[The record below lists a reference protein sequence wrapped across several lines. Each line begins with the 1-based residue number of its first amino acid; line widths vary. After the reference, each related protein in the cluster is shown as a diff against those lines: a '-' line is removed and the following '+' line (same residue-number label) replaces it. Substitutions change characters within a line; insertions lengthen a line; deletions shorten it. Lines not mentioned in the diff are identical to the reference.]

1 MSGAPREAWANV
13 RARGRRSLLSGLGVL
28 LVATML
34 AVATTVS
41 YGLLTGFDRGAAE
54 ADLPDVLVSFDSQ
67 PASSVR
73 ERLATLPDTEAFSL
87 REEIG
92 SVPFR
97 AGRESADNG
106 VIEVVGPG
114 RRGYAI
120 VAGRD
125 VSRGGG
131 VVVEEGLARDWGLGV
146 GDRIRVADSPPL
158 PIVGLARAPDNVA
171 YPLAAPHVYVS
182 LAAFRAATRQR
193 GARNVNLAQ
202 IWLKDPSQLD
212 AVLVQARMQS
222 YGLSGLSLITR
233 SGVRVLIDQAAGIV
247 IALLGA
253 LSLIAL
259 LTAATMLTAAARAE
273 IQRRLHSIGVWRAIG
288 ASRGH
293 VASVAALEALIVA
306 VPAAAL
312 GVGLGALLAAGP
324 SDRLL
329 ALLSQPGPGSG
340 LVAPLLGCF
349 LLTAAIPAL
358 AGAWPAWRAA
368 SGPPLTLL
376 RGAELRGGRGGR
388 RRGGGGAVARGGLL
402 RLGMRLATTRRVRL
416 LATLASLAICTS
428 FVLLMLALASQLN
441 TLANDPTSLGRRYQL
456 SVSLPASAAPK
467 VRTLPGVSGAAPRW
481 EVSAVDAY
489 SLGEITYLIA
499 FRGDHTQ
506 FEDPPLVEGSHLR
519 GGARG
524 AEVGRGLAQLL
535 GLRVGSTLALALAS
549 GRELR
554 LPVVGIVNALEHD
567 GRIAYVPE
575 RALLR
580 GQPDAPEKL
589 AVIVA
594 DGASTKAVT
603 AELERLGG
611 KVTASTGVA
620 GGGKTLVD
628 ALRGL
633 LLTIAVVDGLVCLYM
648 LTQALALTAAERGSA
663 IAVLRACGAGARSIR
678 VLLAGA
684 ALAVLVPAAVVAVLL
699 ERFVLGPAVARLAEG
714 YASLSLAADAAEIV
728 VLLVGLAAIGA
739 LAVWWVVRRL
749 TSRPIAGGLG

>member
-1 MSGAPREAWANV
+1 MTGAPREAWANV

-34 AVATTVS
+34 AVAATVS

-67 PASSVR
+67 PAHSVR
-73 ERLATLPDTEAFSL
+73 ERLASLPDLETFSL
-87 REEIG
+87 REEVT

-106 VIEVVGPG
+106 VLEVVGPG

-120 VAGRD
+120 VAGHD
-125 VSRGGG
+125 VSGRGGG

-146 GDRIRVADSPPL
+146 GDRIRVYDSPPL

-182 LAAFRAATRQR
+182 LAAFRAATRER
-193 GARNVNLAQ
+193 GARKVNLAQ

-222 YGLSGLSLITR
+222 FGLSGLSLITR

-259 LTAATMLTAAARAE
+259 LTAATMLTASARAE

-293 VASVAALEALIVA
+293 VARVAALEALIVA
-306 VPAAAL
+306 LPAAAL

-349 LLTAAIPAL
+349 LVTAAIPAL

-376 RGAELRGGRGGR
+376 RGAELRGGRGGGR
-388 RRGGGGAVARGGLL
+388 AVAGGGLL

-416 LATLASLAICTS
+416 VATLVSLAICTS

-456 SVSLPASAAPK
+456 SVSLPASAAPR
-467 VRTLPGVSGAAPRW
+467 VRALPGVAGAAPRW

-506 FEDPPLVEGSHLR
+506 FEDPPLVEGSHLA
-519 GGARG
+519 GGRG

-594 DGASTKAVT
+594 PGASTRTVT

-611 KVTASTGVA
+611 TVTTSTGVA

-633 LLTIAVVDGLVCLYM
+633 LLTIAAVDGLVCLYM
-648 LTQALALTAAERGSA
+648 LTQALALTAAERRSA

-684 ALAVLVPAAVVAVLL
+684 ALAVLVPAAIVAVLL
-699 ERFVLGPAVARLAEG
+699 ERLVLGPAVARLAEG
-714 YASLSLAADAAEIV
+714 YASLSLAADAAEIA
-728 VLLVGLAAIGA
+728 VLLLGLAAIGA

>member
-1 MSGAPREAWANV
+1 VSGALREAWANV
-13 RARGRRSLLSGLGVL
+13 RARRGRSVLGGVGIV

-54 ADLPDVLVSFDSQ
+54 ADLPDILVSFDSQ
-67 PASSVR
+67 PASAVH
-73 ERLATLPDTEAFSL
+73 ERLAALPDLEAFSL
-87 REEIG
+87 REQLT
-92 SVPFR
+92 SVPVR

-106 VIEVVGPG
+106 VVEIVGPG

-120 VAGRD
+120 VAGHD
-125 VSRGGG
+125 VSKGGG
-131 VVVEEGLARDWGLGV
+131 VVIEQGLATDWGLGV
-146 GDRIRVADSPPL
+146 GDRIRVYDSPPL

-171 YPLAAPHVYVS
+171 YPLAAPHIYVS
-182 LAAFRAATRQR
+182 LAAYRAATRQR
-193 GARNVNLAQ
+193 SARHVNLAQ

-212 AVLVQARMQS
+212 AVLVQARMSS
-222 YGLSGLSLITR
+222 YGLTGLSIVTR

-273 IQRRLHSIGVWRAIG
+273 IQRRLHAIGIWRAIG

-293 VASVAALEALIVA
+293 VTRVAALEALIVA
-306 VPAAAL
+306 LPAAAI

-329 ALLSQPGPGSG
+329 GLLNQPGPGSG
-340 LVAPLLGCF
+340 LVLPLLGCF
-349 LLTAAIPAL
+349 ALTVAIPGL

-368 SGPPLTLL
+368 GGPPLTLL
-376 RGAELRGGRGGR
+376 RGAEM
-388 RRGGGGAVARGGLL
+388 RGGGGRRGGASGGGLL
-402 RLGMRLATTRRVRL
+402 RLGVRLATTRRVRL

-428 FVLLMLALASQLN
+428 FILLMVALASELN
-441 TLANDPTSLGRRYQL
+441 TLANDPSSLGRRYQL
-456 SVSLPASAAPK
+456 SASLPASAAPR
-467 VRTLPGVSGAAPRW
+467 VRALPGVSAVGPRW

-506 FEDPPLVEGSHLR
+506 FEDPPLVEGSHLDGDR
-519 GGARG
+519 Q

-549 GRELR
+549 GHELR
-554 LPVVGIVNALEHD
+554 LRVGGIVSSLEHD

-580 GQPDAPEKL
+580 AEPDAPEKL
-589 AVIVA
+589 AVIVSP
-594 DGASTKAVT
+594 GASTKTVT
-603 AELERLGG
+603 AELERIGAE
-611 KVTASTGVA
+611 VTTSTGVA

-633 LLTIAVVDGLVCLYM
+633 LLTIAAVDGLVCLYM
-648 LTQALALTAAERGSA
+648 LTQALALTAGERRSA

-684 ALAVLVPAAVVAVLL
+684 ALAVLVPAALIAVLL
-699 ERFVLGPAVARLAEG
+699 ERFVLGPAVSRLAEG
-714 YASLSLAADAAEIV
+714 YASLSLAADAAEV
-728 VLLVGLAAIGA
+728 AALLIGLAAIGA
-739 LAVWWVVRRL
+739 LAVWWVVRRV
-749 TSRPIAGGLG
+749 TSRPIAGGLP

>member
-1 MSGAPREAWANV
+1 VSGALREAWANV
-13 RARGRRSLLSGLGVL
+13 RARRGRTLLGGLGIV

-34 AVATTVS
+34 AVAATVS
-41 YGLLTGFDRGAAE
+41 YGLLTGFDRSAAQ

-67 PASSVR
+67 PASEVR
-73 ERLATLPDTEAFSL
+73 ERLAALPDLEAFSL
-87 REEIG
+87 REQVT
-92 SVPFR
+92 SVPVR
-97 AGRESADNG
+97 AGRETADNG
-106 VIEVVGPG
+106 VLEVVGPG

-120 VAGRD
+120 VAGHD
-125 VSRGGG
+125 VSKRGG
-131 VVVEEGLARDWGLGV
+131 VVIEAGLATDWGLGV
-146 GDRIRVADSPPL
+146 GDRIRVYDSPPL

-182 LAAFRAATRQR
+182 LAAFRAATGQR
-193 GARNVNLAQ
+193 SARKVNLAQ

-212 AVLVQARMQS
+212 AVLVQARMSS
-222 YGLSGLSLITR
+222 YGLTGLSLVTR
-233 SGVRVLIDQAAGIV
+233 SGVRVLVDQAAGIV

-259 LTAATMLTAAARAE
+259 LTAATMLTASARAE
-273 IQRRLHSIGVWRAIG
+273 IQRRLHAIGIWRAIG

-293 VASVAALEALIVA
+293 VARVAALEALLVA
-306 VPAAAL
+306 VPAAMI
-312 GVGLGALLAAGP
+312 GVGLGALLAVGP

-329 ALLSQPGPGSG
+329 GLLNQPGPGGG

-349 LLTAAIPAL
+349 ALTAAIPAA

-368 SGPPLTLL
+368 GGPPLTLL
-376 RGAELRGGRGGR
+376 RGAELRGGGA
-388 RRGGGGAVARGGLL
+388 RGGGGGGGGLL
-402 RLGMRLATTRRVRL
+402 RLGVRLATTRRVRL
-416 LATLASLAICTS
+416 VATLASLAICTS
-428 FVLLMLALASQLN
+428 FVLLMLALATELN
-441 TLANDPTSLGRRYQL
+441 VLANDPTALGRKYQL
-456 SVSLPASAAPK
+456 SASLPASAAPR
-467 VRTLPGVSGAAPRW
+467 VRKLPGVSGVGPRW

-506 FEDPPLVEGSHLR
+506 FEDPPLVEGSHLHGR
-519 GGARG
+519 RE

-554 LPVVGIVNALEHD
+554 LRVAGIVSSLEHD

-575 RALLR
+575 RALLH

-594 DGASTKAVT
+594 PGPSTKAVT
-603 AELERLGG
+603 GELERIGAQ
-611 KVTASTGVA
+611 VTTSTGVA
-620 GGGKTLVD
+620 GGGKALVD

-648 LTQALALTAAERGSA
+648 LTQALALTAGERRSA

-678 VLLAGA
+678 RLLAGA
-684 ALAVLVPAAVVAVLL
+684 ALAVLVPAAVIAVLL
-699 ERFVLGPAVARLAEG
+699 ERFVLGPAVSRLAQG
-714 YASLSLAADAAEIV
+714 YASLPLAADATEIAI
-728 VLLVGLAAIGA
+728 LLAGLALIGT
-739 LAVWWVVRRL
+739 LAVWWVVRRV

>member
-1 MSGAPREAWANV
+1 MTGALREAWANV
-13 RARGRRSLLSGLGVL
+13 RARGRRSLLSGLGIV

-34 AVATTVS
+34 AVAATVS

-67 PASSVR
+67 SASSVR

-87 REEIG
+87 REEIT

-106 VIEVVGPG
+106 VVEVVGPG

-120 VAGRD
+120 VAGHD
-125 VSRGGG
+125 VDRRGG

-146 GDRIRVADSPPL
+146 GDRIRVDDSPPL

-193 GARNVNLAQ
+193 GARQVNLAQ

-293 VASVAALEALIVA
+293 VARVAALEATIVA
-306 VPAAAL
+306 LPAAAL

-340 LVAPLLGCF
+340 LIAPLLGCF
-349 LLTAAIPAL
+349 ALTVAIPAL

-376 RGAELRGGRGGR
+376 RGAELRGGRSGGAA
-388 RRGGGGAVARGGLL
+388 GGGGGLL

-416 LATLASLAICTS
+416 VATLASLAICTS
-428 FVLLMLALASQLN
+428 FVLLMLALAAQLN

-456 SVSLPASAAPK
+456 SVSLPASAAPR
-467 VRTLPGVSGAAPRW
+467 VRALPGVAGAAPRW
-481 EVSAVDAY
+481 EVSAADAY
-489 SLGEITYLIA
+489 SLGEISYLIA
-499 FRGDHTQ
+499 FRGDHTK
-506 FEDPPLVEGSHLR
+506 FEDPPLVEGSHLA
-519 GGARG
+519 GGAHG

-603 AELERLGG
+603 AELEAIGG

-699 ERFVLGPAVARLAEG
+699 ERLVLGPAVARLAEG
-714 YASLSLAADAAEIV
+714 YASLSLAADAAEIA

>member
-1 MSGAPREAWANV
+1 VSGAFREAWANV
-13 RARGRRSLLSGLGVL
+13 RARRGRSLLGGLGIV

-41 YGLLTGFDRGAAE
+41 YGLLTGFDRGASE

-67 PASSVR
+67 PASAVR
-73 ERLATLPDTEAFSL
+73 ERLSSLPDLEAFSL
-87 REEIG
+87 REQLT
-92 SVPFR
+92 SVPVR

-106 VIEVVGPG
+106 VVEVVGPG

-120 VAGRD
+120 VAGHD
-125 VSRGGG
+125 VSRRGG
-131 VVVEEGLARDWGLGV
+131 VVIEQGLATDWGLGV
-146 GDRIRVADSPPL
+146 GDRIRVYDSPPL

-182 LAAFRAATRQR
+182 LAAYRAATRQR
-193 GARNVNLAQ
+193 SARHVNLAQ

-212 AVLVQARMQS
+212 AVLVQARMNS
-222 YGLSGLSLITR
+222 YGLTGLSLITR

-273 IQRRLHSIGVWRAIG
+273 IQRRLHAIGIWRAIG

-293 VASVAALEALIVA
+293 VTRVAGLEALLVA
-306 VPAAAL
+306 IPAAAI

-329 ALLSQPGPGSG
+329 GLLNQPGPGSG
-340 LVAPLLGCF
+340 LVAPLIGCF
-349 LLTAAIPAL
+349 ALTVLIPAL

-368 SGPPLTLL
+368 GGPPLTLL
-376 RGAELRGGRGGR
+376 RGAEMRGAPGR
-388 RRGGGGAVARGGLL
+388 RGPAGGGGLL
-402 RLGMRLATTRRVRL
+402 RLGVRLATTRRVRL
-416 LATLASLAICTS
+416 VATLASLAICTS
-428 FVLLMLALASQLN
+428 FILLMVALAAELN
-441 TLANDPTSLGRRYQL
+441 TLANDPSSLGRRYQL
-456 SVSLPASAAPK
+456 SASLPASAAPRVK
-467 VRTLPGVSGAAPRW
+467 ALPGVSAVGPRW

-506 FEDPPLVEGSHLR
+506 FEDPPLVEGSHLHGDR
-519 GGARG
+519 E

-554 LPVVGIVNALEHD
+554 LRVGGIVSSLEHD

-580 GQPDAPEKL
+580 AEPAAPEKL

-594 DGASTKAVT
+594 PGASTKTVT
-603 AELERLGG
+603 AELERIGAQ
-611 KVTASTGVA
+611 VTTSTGVA

-633 LLTIAVVDGLVCLYM
+633 LLTIAAVDGLVCLYM
-648 LTQALALTAAERGSA
+648 LTQALALTAGERRSA

-684 ALAVLVPAAVVAVLL
+684 ALAVLVPAAVIAVAL
-699 ERFVLGPAVARLAEG
+699 ERFVLGPAVSRLAQG
-714 YASLSLAADAAEIV
+714 YASLSLAADAAEIAL
-728 VLLVGLAAIGA
+728 LLVGLAAIGA
-739 LAVWWVVRRL
+739 LAVWWVVRRV
-749 TSRPIAGGLG
+749 TARPIAGGL

>member
-1 MSGAPREAWANV
+1 VSGALREAWANV
-13 RARGRRSLLSGLGVL
+13 RARRGRSLLGGLGIV

-34 AVATTVS
+34 AVAATVS
-41 YGLLTGFDRGAAE
+41 YGLLTGFDRAAAE

-67 PASSVR
+67 PASAVR
-73 ERLATLPDTEAFSL
+73 ERLGALPDVEAFSL
-87 REEIG
+87 REQLT

-97 AGRESADNG
+97 AEGESADNG

-120 VAGRD
+120 VAGHD
-125 VSRGGG
+125 VTRRGG
-131 VVVEEGLARDWGLGV
+131 VVVEAGLAKDWGLGV
-146 GDRIRVADSPPL
+146 GDRIRVYDSPPL

-182 LAAFRAATRQR
+182 LAALRHATRDR
-193 GARNVNLAQ
+193 APRKVNLAQ
-202 IWLKDPSQLD
+202 LWLKDPSQLD

-222 YGLSGLSLITR
+222 YGLSGLSLVTR

-259 LTAATMLTAAARAE
+259 LTAATMLAASARAE
-273 IQRRLHSIGVWRAIG
+273 IQRRLHAIGIWRAIG

-293 VASVAALEALIVA
+293 VTRVATLEALLVA

-312 GVGLGALLAAGP
+312 GTALGGLLAVGP

-329 ALLSQPGPGSG
+329 GLLNQPGPGAG
-340 LVAPLLGCF
+340 LLGPLLGCF
-349 LLTAAIPAL
+349 ALTVAIPAA

-368 SGPPLTLL
+368 GGPPIGLL
-376 RGAELRGGRGGR
+376 RGAEIRSSGGGGRGAAA
-388 RRGGGGAVARGGLL
+388 GGGGLL
-402 RLGMRLATTRRVRL
+402 RLGVRLATTRRVRL
-416 LATLASLAICTS
+416 VATLASLAICTS
-428 FVLLMLALASQLN
+428 FVLLMLALAAELN
-441 TLANDPTSLGRRYQL
+441 ALANDPTTLGRRFQL
-456 SVSLPASAAPK
+456 SASLPASGAPR
-467 VRTLPGVSGAAPRW
+467 VRRLPGVSAAAPRW

-499 FRGDHTQ
+499 YRGDGTR

-519 GGARG
+519 GGREAV
-524 AEVGRGLAQLL
+524 VGRGLAQLL

-549 GRELR
+549 GHELR
-554 LPVVGIVNALEHD
+554 LRVGGVVNSLEHD
-567 GRIAYVPE
+567 GRVAYVPE
-575 RALLR
+575 RALR
-580 GQPDAPEKL
+580 GAEPDAPEKL
-589 AVIVA
+589 AVVVSP
-594 DGASTKAVT
+594 GASAKTVT
-603 AELERLGG
+603 GELEGLGAE
-611 KVTASTGVA
+611 VTTSTGVA

-633 LLTIAVVDGLVCLYM
+633 LLTIAAVDGLVCLYM
-648 LTQALALTAAERGSA
+648 LTQALALTAGERRSA

-684 ALAVLVPAAVVAVLL
+684 ALAVLVPAAVLAVAL

-714 YASLSLAADAAEIV
+714 YATLSLAADAAEV
-728 VLLVGLAAIGA
+728 AVLLLGLAAIGG
-739 LAVWWVVRRL
+739 LAVWWVVRRV
-749 TSRPIAGGLG
+749 TARPIAGGLG

>member
-1 MSGAPREAWANV
+1 VSGALREAWANV
-13 RARGRRSLLSGLGVL
+13 RARRARSLLTGIGIV

-34 AVATTVS
+34 AVAATVS
-41 YGLLTGFDRGAAE
+41 YGLLTGFERSAAA

-73 ERLATLPDTEAFSL
+73 ERLAALPDLEAFSL
-87 REEIG
+87 REQFT
-92 SVPFR
+92 SVPLR
-97 AGRESADNG
+97 SGRESADNG

-114 RRGYAI
+114 RRGYSI
-120 VAGRD
+120 VAGHD
-125 VSRGGG
+125 VSRRNG
-131 VVVEEGLARDWGLGV
+131 VVIEAGLATDWGLGV
-146 GDRIRVADSPPL
+146 GDRIRVYDSPPL

-193 GARNVNLAQ
+193 SARRVNLAQ
-202 IWLKDPSQLD
+202 IWLRDPSRLD
-212 AVLVQARMQS
+212 AVLVQARMSS
-222 YGLSGLSLITR
+222 YGLTGLSLITR

-259 LTAATMLTAAARAE
+259 LTAATMLTATARAE
-273 IQRRLHSIGVWRAIG
+273 IQRRLHAIGIWRAIG

-293 VASVAALEALIVA
+293 VARVAALEALIVA
-306 VPAAAL
+306 VPAAAT
-312 GVGLGALLAAGP
+312 GVGLGALLAGGA

-329 ALLSQPGPGSG
+329 ALLNQAGPGSG
-340 LVAPLLGCF
+340 LVAPLIGCF

-358 AGAWPAWRAA
+358 AAAWPAWRAA
-368 SGPPLTLL
+368 GGPPLILL
-376 RGAELRGGRGGR
+376 RGAELRGGGGGR
-388 RRGGGGAVARGGLL
+388 GSGGGGGLL
-402 RLGMRLATTRRVRL
+402 RLGVRLATTRRVRL
-416 LATLASLAICTS
+416 VATLVSLAICTS
-428 FVLLMLALASQLN
+428 FVLLMLALATELN
-441 TLANDPTSLGRRYQL
+441 TLANDPTALGRRYQL
-456 SVSLPASAAPK
+456 SASLPASAAPR
-467 VRTLPGVSGAAPRW
+467 VRALPGVAAAAPRW
-481 EVSAVDAY
+481 EASAVDAY

-499 FRGDHTQ
+499 FRGDHTA
-506 FEDPPLVEGSHLR
+506 FEDPPLVDGTRLR
-519 GGARG
+519 GPHG
-524 AEVGRGLAQLL
+524 AEVGQGLAQLL

-554 LPVVGIVNALEHD
+554 LRVGGIVSSLEHD

-580 GQPDAPEKL
+580 AEPATPEKL

-594 DGASTKAVT
+594 PGASTKTVT
-603 AELERLGG
+603 AELERLGAN
-611 KVTASTGVA
+611 VTTSTGVA
-620 GGGKTLVD
+620 GGGKALVD

-633 LLTIAVVDGLVCLYM
+633 LLTIAVVDGLVCFYM
-648 LTQALALTAAERGSA
+648 LTQALALTAGERRSA

-684 ALAVLVPAAVVAVLL
+684 ALAVLVPAAVAAVLL

-714 YASLSLAADAAEIV
+714 YASLSLAADSVEIG
-728 VLLVGLAAIGA
+728 VLLLGLALIGT
-739 LAVWWVVRRL
+739 LAVWWVVRRV

>member
-1 MSGAPREAWANV
+1 MSGALREAWANV
-13 RARGRRSLLSGLGVL
+13 RARRGRSLLGGLGIV

-67 PASSVR
+67 PASAVR
-73 ERLATLPDTEAFSL
+73 ERLASLPDLEAFSL
-87 REEIG
+87 REQLT
-92 SVPFR
+92 SVPVR

-106 VIEVVGPG
+106 VVEVVGPG

-120 VAGRD
+120 VAGHD
-125 VSRGGG
+125 VSRRGG
-131 VVVEEGLARDWGLGV
+131 VVIEQGLATDWGLGV
-146 GDRIRVADSPPL
+146 GDRIRVYDSPPL

-182 LAAFRAATRQR
+182 LAAYRAATRQR
-193 GARNVNLAQ
+193 SARHVNLAQ

-212 AVLVQARMQS
+212 AVLVQARMNS
-222 YGLSGLSLITR
+222 YGLTGLSLITR

-273 IQRRLHSIGVWRAIG
+273 IQRRLHAIGIWRAIG

-293 VASVAALEALIVA
+293 VTRVAALEALLVA
-306 VPAAAL
+306 IPAAAI
-312 GVGLGALLAAGP
+312 GVGIGALLAAGP

-329 ALLSQPGPGSG
+329 GLLNQPGPGSG
-340 LVAPLLGCF
+340 LVAPLIGCF
-349 LLTAAIPAL
+349 ALTVLIPAL

-368 SGPPLTLL
+368 GGPPLTLL
-376 RGAELRGGRGGR
+376 RGAEMRGAPGR
-388 RRGGGGAVARGGLL
+388 RGAANGGGGLL
-402 RLGMRLATTRRVRL
+402 RLGVRLATTRRVRL

-428 FVLLMLALASQLN
+428 FILLMVALAAELN
-441 TLANDPTSLGRRYQL
+441 TLANDPSSLGRRYQL
-456 SVSLPASAAPK
+456 SASLPASAAPR
-467 VRTLPGVSGAAPRW
+467 VEALPGVSAVGPRW

-506 FEDPPLVEGSHLR
+506 FEDPPLVEGSHLH
-519 GGARG
+519 GDHD

-535 GLRVGSTLALALAS
+535 GLRVGSTLAVALAD
-549 GRELR
+549 GHELR
-554 LPVVGIVNALEHD
+554 LRVGGIVSSLEHD

-580 GQPDAPEKL
+580 GEPDAPEKL
-589 AVIVA
+589 AVIVSP
-594 DGASTKAVT
+594 GASTKTVT
-603 AELERLGG
+603 AELERIGAQ
-611 KVTASTGVA
+611 VTTSTGVA

-633 LLTIAVVDGLVCLYM
+633 LLTIAAVDGLVCLYM
-648 LTQALALTAAERGSA
+648 LTQALALTAGERRSA

-684 ALAVLVPAAVVAVLL
+684 ALAVLVPAAVIAVAL
-699 ERFVLGPAVARLAEG
+699 ERFVLGPAVSRLAQG
-714 YASLSLAADAAEIV
+714 YASLSLAADAAEIAA
-728 VLLVGLAAIGA
+728 LLAGLAVIGA
-739 LAVWWVVRRL
+739 LAVWWVVRRV
-749 TSRPIAGGLG
+749 TARPIAGGL

>member
-13 RARGRRSLLSGLGVL
+13 RARRGRSLLGGLGIV

-34 AVATTVS
+34 AVAATVS

-67 PASSVR
+67 PASAVR
-73 ERLATLPDTEAFSL
+73 ERLASLPDLEAFSL
-87 REEIG
+87 REQLT

-106 VIEVVGPG
+106 VVEIVGPG

-120 VAGRD
+120 VAGHD
-125 VSRGGG
+125 VDRRGG
-131 VVVEEGLARDWGLGV
+131 VVIEQGLAKAWRLGV
-146 GDRIRVADSPPL
+146 GDRIRVYDSPPL
-158 PIVGLARAPDNVA
+158 PIVGLARAPDDVA

-182 LAAFRAATRQR
+182 LAAYRAATRQR
-193 GARNVNLAQ
+193 SARKVNLAQ

-212 AVLVQARMQS
+212 AVLVQARMDS

-259 LTAATMLTAAARAE
+259 LTAATMLAASARAE
-273 IQRRLHSIGVWRAIG
+273 IQRRLHAIGIWRAIG

-293 VASVAALEALIVA
+293 VTRVAALEALLVA

-312 GVGLGALLAAGP
+312 GTVLGGLLAGGP

-329 ALLSQPGPGSG
+329 GLLNQPGPGG
-340 LVAPLLGCF
+340 ALLWPLLGCF
-349 LLTAAIPAL
+349 ALTVAIPVL

-368 SGPPLTLL
+368 GGPPLHLL
-376 RGAELRGGRGGR
+376 RGAEIRGAGGR
-388 RRGGGGAVARGGLL
+388 RAGSGGGGRGGLL
-402 RLGMRLATTRRVRL
+402 RLGVRLATTRRVRL
-416 LATLASLAICTS
+416 VATLASLAICTS
-428 FVLLMLALASQLN
+428 FVLLMLALASELN
-441 TLANDPTSLGRRYQL
+441 TLANDPTSLGRRFQL
-456 SVSLPASAAPK
+456 SASLPASAAPR
-467 VRTLPGVSGAAPRW
+467 VRRLPGVSAAAPRW
-481 EVSAVDAY
+481 EASAVDAY

-499 FRGDHTQ
+499 YRGDHTK

-519 GGARG
+519 GGRE

-554 LPVVGIVNALEHD
+554 LRVGGIVNSLEHD

-575 RALLR
+575 RALR
-580 GQPDAPEKL
+580 RAEPAAPEKL

-594 DGASTKAVT
+594 PGASTKAVT
-603 AELERLGG
+603 AELERIGAN
-611 KVTASTGVA
+611 VTTSTGVA

-633 LLTIAVVDGLVCLYM
+633 LLTIAAVDGLVCLYM
-648 LTQALALTAAERGSA
+648 LTQALALTAGERRSA

-684 ALAVLVPAAVVAVLL
+684 ALAVLVPAAILAVVL
-699 ERFVLGPAVARLAEG
+699 ERLVLGPAVANLAEG
-714 YASLSLAADAAEIV
+714 YASLSLAADAAEIAI
-728 VLLVGLAAIGA
+728 LLAGLAAIGA
-739 LAVWWVVRRL
+739 LAVWWVVRRV

>member
-1 MSGAPREAWANV
+1 MRGALREARANV
-13 RARGRRSLLSGLGVL
+13 RARRGRSVLSGLGIV

-34 AVATTVS
+34 AVAATVS
-41 YGLLTGFDRGAAE
+41 YGLLTGFDRAAAQ

-67 PASSVR
+67 SASSVR
-73 ERLATLPDTEAFSL
+73 ERIAALPDVEAFSL
-87 REEIG
+87 REQLTSI
-92 SVPFR
+92 PFR

-106 VIEVVGPG
+106 VVEVVGPG

-120 VAGRD
+120 VAGHD
-125 VSRGGG
+125 VSRRRG
-131 VVVEEGLARDWGLGV
+131 VVIEKGLATDWGLGV

-158 PIVGLARAPDNVA
+158 PIVGLASAPDNVA
-171 YPLAAPHVYVS
+171 FPLAAPHLYVS

-193 GARNVNLAQ
+193 SARQVNLAQ

-212 AVLVQARMQS
+212 AVLVQARMSS

-259 LTAATMLTAAARAE
+259 LTAATMLTASARAE

-293 VASVAALEALIVA
+293 VTSVAALEALIVA

-312 GVGLGALLAAGP
+312 GVALGAVLATGP

-329 ALLSQPGPGSG
+329 ALLNQPGPGGG
-340 LVAPLLGCF
+340 LIAPLVGCF
-349 LLTAAIPAL
+349 VLTAAIPAL

-368 SGPPLTLL
+368 GGPPLALL
-376 RGAELRGGRGGR
+376 RGAEMSGAGGR
-388 RRGGGGAVARGGLL
+388 RGGAVASGGLL
-402 RLGMRLATTRRVRL
+402 RLGVRLATTRRVRL
-416 LATLASLAICTS
+416 VATLASLAICTS
-428 FVLLMLALASQLN
+428 FVLLMLALASELS
-441 TLANDPTSLGRRYQL
+441 TLANDPTALGRRYQL
-456 SVSLPASAAPK
+456 SASLPASAAPK
-467 VRTLPGVSGAAPRW
+467 VRALPGVAAVGPRW

-499 FRGDHTQ
+499 FRGDGTA
-506 FEDPPLVEGSHLR
+506 FEDPPLVEGSRLR
-519 GGARG
+519 GGREAV
-524 AEVGRGLAQLL
+524 VGRGLAQLL
-535 GLRVGSTLALALAS
+535 GLRVGSTLALAVAS

-554 LPVVGIVNALEHD
+554 VRVAGIVNSLEHD

-575 RALLR
+575 RALL
-580 GQPDAPEKL
+580 GAEPDAPEKL
-589 AVIVA
+589 AIVL
-594 DGASTKAVT
+594 GSGVSTKTVT
-603 AELERLGG
+603 GELERLGAH
-611 KVTASTGVA
+611 VTTSSGVA

-633 LLTIAVVDGLVCLYM
+633 LLTIAAVDGLVCLYM
-648 LTQALALTAAERGSA
+648 LTQALALTAGERRSA

-684 ALAVLVPAAVVAVLL
+684 ALAVLVPAAIVAIVL
-699 ERFVLGPAVARLAEG
+699 ERLVLGPAVSRLAQG
-714 YASLSLAADAAEIV
+714 YATLPLAADAAEIA
-728 VLLVGLAAIGA
+728 VLLVGLAAIGT
-739 LAVWWVVRRL
+739 LAVWWVVRRV
-749 TSRPIAGGLG
+749 TARPIAGGLG

>member
-1 MSGAPREAWANV
+1 VSGALREAWANV
-13 RARGRRSLLSGLGVL
+13 RARRGRSLLSGVGIV

-34 AVATTVS
+34 AVAATVS

-54 ADLPDVLVSFDSQ
+54 ADLPDVLVSFDQQ

-73 ERLATLPDTEAFSL
+73 ERLAALPDLEAFSL
-87 REEIG
+87 REELT

-120 VAGRD
+120 VAGHD
-125 VSRGGG
+125 VSNRGG
-131 VVVEEGLARDWGLGV
+131 VVIEQGLATDWGLTV
-146 GDRIRVADSPPL
+146 GDRIRVYDSPPL

-171 YPLAAPHVYVS
+171 YPLAAPHVYIA
-182 LAAFRAATRQR
+182 LAAVRAATHDHS
-193 GARNVNLAQ
+193 ARKVNLAQ

-212 AVLVQARMQS
+212 AVLVQARMSS
-222 YGLSGLSLITR
+222 YGLTGLSLITR

-259 LTAATMLTAAARAE
+259 LTAATMLTASARAE
-273 IQRRLHSIGVWRAIG
+273 IQRRLHAIGIWRAIG

-293 VASVAALEALIVA
+293 VARVAALEALLVA
-306 VPAAAL
+306 VPAAAI
-312 GVGLGALLAAGP
+312 GVGLGALLAAGA

-329 ALLSQPGPGSG
+329 ALLNQPGPGTG
-340 LVAPLLGCF
+340 LVAPLVGCF

-368 SGPPLTLL
+368 GGPPLKLL
-376 RGAELRGGRGGR
+376 RGAELRGGGGR
-388 RRGGGGAVARGGLL
+388 RGTGGGGGLL
-402 RLGMRLATTRRVRL
+402 RLGVRLATTRRVRL

-428 FVLLMLALASQLN
+428 FVLLMLALATELN
-441 TLANDPTSLGRRYQL
+441 TLANDPTALGRRYQL
-456 SVSLPASAAPK
+456 SASLPASAAPR
-467 VRTLPGVSGAAPRW
+467 VRKLPGVSAAGPRW

-506 FEDPPLVEGSHLR
+506 FEDPPLVEGSHLHGDR
-519 GGARG
+519 Q

-554 LPVVGIVNALEHD
+554 LRVGGIVSSLEHD

-575 RALLR
+575 RALLHAE
-580 GQPDAPEKL
+580 PDAPEKL

-594 DGASTKAVT
+594 PGASTKTVT
-603 AELERLGG
+603 AELERLGA
-611 KVTASTGVA
+611 KVATSTGVA
-620 GGGKTLVD
+620 GGGKALVD

-633 LLTIAVVDGLVCLYM
+633 LLTIAAVDGLVCLYM
-648 LTQALALTAAERGSA
+648 LTQALALTAGERRSA

-699 ERFVLGPAVARLAEG
+699 ERLVLGPAVSRLAQG
-714 YASLSLAADAAEIV
+714 YASLSLAADPAEIAI
-728 VLLVGLAAIGA
+728 LLVGLALIGTF
-739 LAVWWVVRRL
+739 AVWWVVRRV
-749 TSRPIAGGLG
+749 TARPIAGGLG

>member
-1 MSGAPREAWANV
+1 VSGALREAWANV
-13 RARGRRSLLSGLGVL
+13 RARRGRSVLGGLGIV

-41 YGLLTGFDRGAAE
+41 YGLLTGFDRGASQ

-67 PASSVR
+67 SASSVR
-73 ERLATLPDTEAFSL
+73 ERLASLPDLEAFSL
-87 REEIG
+87 REQLT
-92 SVPFR
+92 SVPVR

-106 VIEVVGPG
+106 VVEIVGPG

-120 VAGRD
+120 VAGHD

-131 VVVEEGLARDWGLGV
+131 VVIEQGLATDWGLGV
-146 GDRIRVADSPPL
+146 GDRIRVYDSPPL

-171 YPLAAPHVYVS
+171 YPLAAPHIYVS
-182 LAAFRAATRQR
+182 LAAYRAATRQR
-193 GARNVNLAQ
+193 SARHVNLAQ

-212 AVLVQARMQS
+212 AVLVQARMNS
-222 YGLSGLSLITR
+222 YGLTGLSLITR

-273 IQRRLHSIGVWRAIG
+273 IQRRLHAIGIWRAIG

-293 VASVAALEALIVA
+293 VTRVAALEALIVA
-306 VPAAAL
+306 LPAAAI

-329 ALLSQPGPGSG
+329 GLLNQPGPGSG
-340 LVAPLLGCF
+340 LVLPLLGCF
-349 LLTAAIPAL
+349 ALTVAIPAL

-368 SGPPLTLL
+368 GGPPLTLL
-376 RGAELRGGRGGR
+376 RGAEM
-388 RRGGGGAVARGGLL
+388 RGGGGRSGAAGGGGLL
-402 RLGMRLATTRRVRL
+402 RLGVRLATTRRVRL

-428 FVLLMLALASQLN
+428 FILLMVALASELN
-441 TLANDPTSLGRRYQL
+441 TLANDPSSLGRRYQL
-456 SVSLPASAAPK
+456 SASLPASAAPR
-467 VRTLPGVSGAAPRW
+467 VRTLPGVSAVGPRW

-506 FEDPPLVEGSHLR
+506 FEDPPLVEGSHLHGDR
-519 GGARG
+519 E

-554 LPVVGIVNALEHD
+554 LRVGGIVSSLEHD

-580 GQPDAPEKL
+580 AEPDAPEKL
-589 AVIVA
+589 AVIVSP
-594 DGASTKAVT
+594 GASTKTVT
-603 AELERLGG
+603 AELERIGAQ
-611 KVTASTGVA
+611 VTTSTGVA

-633 LLTIAVVDGLVCLYM
+633 LLTIAAVDGLVCLYM
-648 LTQALALTAAERGSA
+648 LTQALALTAGERRSA

-684 ALAVLVPAAVVAVLL
+684 ALAVLVPAAVIAVAL
-699 ERFVLGPAVARLAEG
+699 ERFVLGPAVSRLAQG
-714 YASLSLAADAAEIV
+714 YASLSLAANAAEIAA
-728 VLLVGLAAIGA
+728 LLIGLAAIGA
-739 LAVWWVVRRL
+739 LAVWWVVRRV
-749 TSRPIAGGLG
+749 TARPIAGGL

>member
-1 MSGAPREAWANV
+1 VSGALREAWANV
-13 RARGRRSLLSGLGVL
+13 RARRGRSVLSGVGIV

-34 AVATTVS
+34 AVAATVS
-41 YGLLTGFDRGAAE
+41 YGLLTGFDRSAAA

-67 PASSVR
+67 SASSVG
-73 ERLATLPDTEAFSL
+73 ERLAALPDLEAFSL
-87 REEIG
+87 REQLT
-92 SVPFR
+92 SVPVR

-106 VIEVVGPG
+106 VVEVVGPG

-120 VAGRD
+120 VAGHD
-125 VSRGGG
+125 VSRRDG
-131 VVVEEGLARDWGLGV
+131 VVIEQGLATDWGLGV
-146 GDRIRVADSPPL
+146 GDRIRVYDSPPL

-182 LAAFRAATRQR
+182 LAALRRATRDHSPR
-193 GARNVNLAQ
+193 KVNVAQ

-212 AVLVQARMQS
+212 AVLVQARMSS
-222 YGLSGLSLITR
+222 YGLTGLSIITR
-233 SGVRVLIDQAAGIV
+233 SGVRVVIDQAAGIV

-259 LTAATMLTAAARAE
+259 LTAATMLTASARAE
-273 IQRRLHSIGVWRAIG
+273 IQRRLHAIGIWRAIG

-293 VASVAALEALIVA
+293 VARVAALEALLVA
-306 VPAAAL
+306 IPAAAI

-329 ALLSQPGPGSG
+329 ALLNQPGPGG
-340 LVAPLLGCF
+340 ALLLPLIGCF

-368 SGPPLTLL
+368 GGPPLTLL
-376 RGAELRGGRGGR
+376 RGAELRGGSGR
-388 RRGGGGAVARGGLL
+388 RGAGGGGGLL
-402 RLGMRLATTRRVRL
+402 RLGVRLATTRRVRL
-416 LATLASLAICTS
+416 VATLVSLAICTS
-428 FVLLMLALASQLN
+428 FVLLMLALAAELN
-441 TLANDPTSLGRRYQL
+441 TLANDPTALGRRYQL
-456 SVSLPASAAPK
+456 SASLPASAAPRVK
-467 VRTLPGVSGAAPRW
+467 GLPGVTAVGPRW

-499 FRGDHTQ
+499 FRGDHTT
-506 FEDPPLVEGSHLR
+506 FEDPPLVEGSHLHGR
-519 GGARG
+519 HE

-554 LPVVGIVNALEHD
+554 LRVAGIVSSLEHD

-575 RALLR
+575 RALL
-580 GQPDAPEKL
+580 GAEPDAPEKL

-594 DGASTKAVT
+594 PGTSTKAVT
-603 AELERLGG
+603 AELQRLGAN
-611 KVTASTGVA
+611 VTASTGVA
-620 GGGKTLVD
+620 GGGKALVD

-648 LTQALALTAAERGSA
+648 LTQALALTAGERRSA

-678 VLLAGA
+678 ILLAGA

-699 ERFVLGPAVARLAEG
+699 ERFVLGPAVSRLAQG
-714 YASLSLAADAAEIV
+714 YAELSLAADAAEIAI
-728 VLLVGLAAIGA
+728 LLVGLALIGTF
-739 LAVWWVVRRL
+739 AVWWVVRRV
-749 TSRPIAGGLG
+749 TARPIAGGLG

>member
-1 MSGAPREAWANV
+1 
-13 RARGRRSLLSGLGVL
+13 
-28 LVATML
+28 ML

-67 PASSVR
+67 PASAVD
-73 ERLATLPDTEAFSL
+73 ERLAALPDLEAFSL
-87 REEIG
+87 REQLT
-92 SVPFR
+92 SVPVR

-106 VIEVVGPG
+106 VVEVVGPG

-120 VAGRD
+120 VAGHD
-125 VSRGGG
+125 VSRRGG
-131 VVVEEGLARDWGLGV
+131 VVIEQGLATDWGLGV
-146 GDRIRVADSPPL
+146 GDRIRIYDSPPL

-182 LAAFRAATRQR
+182 LAAYRAATRQR
-193 GARNVNLAQ
+193 SARHVNLAQ

-212 AVLVQARMQS
+212 AVLVQARMSS
-222 YGLSGLSLITR
+222 YGLTGLSLITR

-273 IQRRLHSIGVWRAIG
+273 IQRRLHAIGIWRAIG

-293 VASVAALEALIVA
+293 VTWVAALEALLVA
-306 VPAAAL
+306 VPAAAI

-329 ALLSQPGPGSG
+329 GLLNQPGPGAG

-349 LLTAAIPAL
+349 ALTVAIPAL

-368 SGPPLTLL
+368 GGPPLTLL
-376 RGAELRGGRGGR
+376 RGAELRAGAGR
-388 RRGGGGAVARGGLL
+388 RGATSGGGLL
-402 RLGMRLATTRRVRL
+402 RLGVRLATTRRVRL

-428 FVLLMLALASQLN
+428 FVLLMLALASELN

-456 SVSLPASAAPK
+456 SASLPASAAPR
-467 VRTLPGVSGAAPRW
+467 VRALPGVSAVGPRW

-506 FEDPPLVEGSHLR
+506 FEDPPLVEGSHLHGER
-519 GGARG
+519 Q

-554 LPVVGIVNALEHD
+554 LRVGGIVSSLEHD

-580 GQPDAPEKL
+580 AEPDAPEKL
-589 AVIVA
+589 AVIVSQ
-594 DGASTKAVT
+594 GASTKTVT
-603 AELERLGG
+603 AELERIGAQ
-611 KVTASTGVA
+611 VTTSTGVA

-633 LLTIAVVDGLVCLYM
+633 LLTIAAVDGLVCLYM
-648 LTQALALTAAERGSA
+648 LTQALALTAGERRSA
-663 IAVLRACGAGARSIR
+663 IAVLRACGAGAHSIR

-684 ALAVLVPAAVVAVLL
+684 ALAVLVPAAVIAVLL
-699 ERFVLGPAVARLAEG
+699 ERLVLGPAVSRLAEG
-714 YASLSLAADAAEIV
+714 YASLSLAADAAEIAA
-728 VLLVGLAAIGA
+728 LLLGLAAIGA
-739 LAVWWVVRRL
+739 LAVWWVVRRV

>member
-1 MSGAPREAWANV
+1 MTGALREAWANV
-13 RARGRRSLLSGLGVL
+13 RARRGRSLLSGVGIV

-34 AVATTVS
+34 AVAATVS
-41 YGLLTGFDRGAAE
+41 YGLLTGFDRGAAQ

-67 PASSVR
+67 PAHSVR
-73 ERLATLPDTEAFSL
+73 ERLAALPDLEAFSL
-87 REEIG
+87 REQLT
-92 SVPFR
+92 SVPVR

-120 VAGRD
+120 VAGHD
-125 VSRGGG
+125 VSRRGG
-131 VVVEEGLARDWGLGV
+131 VVIEAGLATDWGLGV
-146 GDRIRVADSPPL
+146 GDRIRVYDSPPL
-158 PIVGLARAPDNVA
+158 PIVGLARAPTNVA
-171 YPLAAPHVYVS
+171 YPLAAPHIYVS
-182 LAAFRAATRQR
+182 LAAYRAATRQR
-193 GARNVNLAQ
+193 SARQVNLAQ

-212 AVLVQARMQS
+212 AVLVQARMSS
-222 YGLSGLSLITR
+222 YGLTGLSLITR

-259 LTAATMLTAAARAE
+259 LTAATMLTASARAE
-273 IQRRLHSIGVWRAIG
+273 IQRRLHAIGIWRAIG

-293 VASVAALEALIVA
+293 VARVAALEALLVA
-306 VPAAAL
+306 LPAAAV

-329 ALLSQPGPGSG
+329 GLLNQPGPGTG
-340 LVAPLLGCF
+340 LIAPLLGCF
-349 LLTAAIPAL
+349 ALSAAIPAL

-368 SGPPLTLL
+368 GGPPLTLL
-376 RGAELRGGRGGR
+376 RGAELRGGGARGGA
-388 RRGGGGAVARGGLL
+388 GGGGGLL
-402 RLGMRLATTRRVRL
+402 RLGVRLATTRRVRL
-416 LATLASLAICTS
+416 VATLASLAICTS

-441 TLANDPTSLGRRYQL
+441 TLANDPTALGRRYQL
-456 SVSLPASAAPK
+456 SVALPASAAPR
-467 VRTLPGVSGAAPRW
+467 VRALPGVSAAAPRW

-506 FEDPPLVEGSHLR
+506 FEDPPLVEGSHLH
-519 GGARG
+519 GPRG

-554 LPVVGIVNALEHD
+554 LRVGGIVSSLEHD

-575 RALLR
+575 RTLLR

-594 DGASTKAVT
+594 PGASAKSVT

-648 LTQALALTAAERGSA
+648 LTQALALTATERRSA

-699 ERFVLGPAVARLAEG
+699 ERLVLGPAVARLAEG
-714 YASLSLAADAAEIV
+714 YASLSLAADAAEVAI
-728 VLLVGLAAIGA
+728 LLVGLAAIGA
-739 LAVWWVVRRL
+739 LAVWWVVRRV
-749 TSRPIAGGLG
+749 TARPIAGGLG

>member
-1 MSGAPREAWANV
+1 VSGALREAWANV
-13 RARGRRSLLSGLGVL
+13 RARRGRSLLGGVGIV

-67 PASSVR
+67 PASAVH
-73 ERLATLPDTEAFSL
+73 ERLAALPDLEAFSL
-87 REEIG
+87 REQLT
-92 SVPFR
+92 SVPVR

-106 VIEVVGPG
+106 VVEVVGPG

-120 VAGRD
+120 VAGHD
-125 VSRGGG
+125 VSRRGG
-131 VVVEEGLARDWGLGV
+131 VVIEQGLATDWGLGV
-146 GDRIRVADSPPL
+146 GDRIRVYDSPPL

-182 LAAFRAATRQR
+182 LAAYRAATRQR
-193 GARNVNLAQ
+193 SARHVNLAQ

-212 AVLVQARMQS
+212 AVLVQARMSS
-222 YGLSGLSLITR
+222 YGLTGLSLITR

-273 IQRRLHSIGVWRAIG
+273 IQRRLHAIGIWRAIG

-293 VASVAALEALIVA
+293 VTRVATLEALIVA
-306 VPAAAL
+306 VPAAAI

-329 ALLSQPGPGSG
+329 GLLNQPGPGGG

-349 LLTAAIPAL
+349 ALTVAIPGL

-368 SGPPLTLL
+368 GGPPLTLL
-376 RGAELRGGRGGR
+376 RGAELRGGAGR
-388 RRGGGGAVARGGLL
+388 RGAKSGGGLL
-402 RLGMRLATTRRVRL
+402 RLGVRLATTRRVRL

-428 FVLLMLALASQLN
+428 FVLLMLALASELN

-456 SVSLPASAAPK
+456 SASLPAAAAPR
-467 VRTLPGVSGAAPRW
+467 VRALPGVSAVGPRW

-506 FEDPPLVEGSHLR
+506 FEDPPLVEGSHLHGDR
-519 GGARG
+519 Q

-535 GLRVGSTLALALAS
+535 GLRVGSTLALGLAS

-554 LPVVGIVNALEHD
+554 LRVGGIVSSLEHD

-580 GQPDAPEKL
+580 AEPDAPEKL

-594 DGASTKAVT
+594 PGASTKTVT
-603 AELERLGG
+603 AELERIGAQ
-611 KVTASTGVA
+611 VTTSTGVA

-633 LLTIAVVDGLVCLYM
+633 LLTIAAVDVLVCLYM
-648 LTQALALTAAERGSA
+648 LTQALALTAGERRSA
-663 IAVLRACGAGARSIR
+663 IAVLRACGAGAHSIR

-684 ALAVLVPAAVVAVLL
+684 ALAVLVPAALIAVAL
-699 ERFVLGPAVARLAEG
+699 ERFVLGPAVSRLAEG
-714 YASLSLAADAAEIV
+714 YASLSLAADAAEVAI
-728 VLLVGLAAIGA
+728 LLIGLAAIGA
-739 LAVWWVVRRL
+739 LAVWWVVRRV
-749 TSRPIAGGLG
+749 TARPIAGGLP